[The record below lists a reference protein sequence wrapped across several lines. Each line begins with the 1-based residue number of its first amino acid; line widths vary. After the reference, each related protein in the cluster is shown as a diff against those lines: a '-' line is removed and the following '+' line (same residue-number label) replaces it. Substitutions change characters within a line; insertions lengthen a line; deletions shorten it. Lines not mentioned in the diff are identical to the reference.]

1 MAENR
6 DVENRD
12 VELLNKVAR
21 FYLQYSDVVKLDDL
35 LEMHREDLY
44 VENLNEATLD
54 YIRLYVTYISI
65 KEILEAAEDA
75 LKDKLTYRE
84 FSVEYFNETF
94 GELDVDR
101 TILVL
106 PQRTYAYYTYREGT
120 NSIEYRIFGN
130 IIRSVHEMVV
140 HLLNEVKPRVQ
151 GDIPRYFDFFPDL
164 NKSLKEL
171 KEKYFKIFPEGYFR
185 EPAYTDPQW
194 LIKAYNAYEV
204 LRKEVKVG
212 TRASNEKE
220 TGRVLKLKF
229 LLWKLYELYV
239 FYILVRVL
247 ESEGFTI
254 VKRGNGYEAINPRK
268 RKLYLYFNSF
278 LNSSNL
284 KSVDKLDER
293 KEDVNKFKGRPD
305 ISLSNGSL
313 IILECKYS
321 TEPSYITLGRF
332 KIMAYA
338 YEYNPSKAILVY
350 PGLDQNKEYYDEEEY
365 ATYKLHEIVE
375 KEGVVEFQ
383 YNGKKLYIM
392 KIDPLERDRENMEIL
407 KSVLKPDI

>member
-1 MAENR
+1 MTENR
-6 DVENRD
+6 DI
-12 VELLNKVAR
+12 ELLNKVAG

-44 VENLNEATLD
+44 AENLNKDILN
-54 YIRLYVTYISI
+54 YIRLYVAYISI
-65 KEILEAAEDA
+65 KKILEAAEDA

-106 PQRTYAYYTYREGT
+106 PQRMYAYYTYREGT

-130 IIRSVHEMVV
+130 IIRSVYEIVDCLMD
-140 HLLNEVKPRVQ
+140 NVKLSVQ
-151 GDIPRYFDFFPDL
+151 TDIPKYFDFFPDL

-185 EPAYTDPQW
+185 EPVYTDPQW
-194 LIKAYNAYEV
+194 LIKAYNVYEV
-204 LRKEVKVG
+204 LRKKVEVG
-212 TRASNEKE
+212 TRISKEKE
-220 TGRVLKLKF
+220 SRGMLKLKF

-239 FYILVRVL
+239 FYILIRVL
-247 ESEGFTI
+247 ESEGFTT
-254 VKRGNGYEAINPRK
+254 VKRGNGYEATNPQK
-268 RKLYLYFNSF
+268 KKLYLYFNSF

-284 KSVDKLDER
+284 KSVDKLDEK

-305 ISLSNGSL
+305 ISLSNSSL

-350 PGLDQNKEYYDEEEY
+350 PGLDKNKEYYDEEEY
-365 ATYKLHEIVE
+365 ATYKLNEIVE
-375 KEGVVEFQ
+375 KEEVVEFQ
-383 YNGKKLYIM
+383 YNGKKLYAM
-392 KIDPLERDRENMEIL
+392 KIDPLESDYANMKIL
-407 KSVLKPDI
+407 KSVLKPNI